1 MFRNCIENKNII
13 KRSWSAFYKNRKSN
27 RITRSLFKNGQRSFK
42 DLHPPYFFSS
52 LHCKPRRFES
62 FCRGNSARKRIRLI
76 TGESSA
82 FVPWNFTNFQDLKKK
97 PLEIAGGKRSEGTKK
112 KKNVIRKIEDEKL
125 RILRISKYLLTFSI
139 EITNESNIQIS
150 FLRFHNF
157 KTPILFNICMT
168 HYASSHFLSNS
179 I

>member
-13 KRSWSAFYKNRKSN
+13 KRLWSAFYKNRKSN

-97 PLEIAGGKRSEGTKK
+97 PLEMAGGKRSEGTKK
-112 KKNVIRKIEDEKL
+112 KKK
-125 RILRISKYLLTFSI
+125 
-139 EITNESNIQIS
+139 
-150 FLRFHNF
+150 
-157 KTPILFNICMT
+157 M
-168 HYASSHFLSNS
+168 
-179 I
+179 

>member
-13 KRSWSAFYKNRKSN
+13 KRLWSAFYKNRKSN

-76 TGESSA
+76 MGESSA

-97 PLEIAGGKRSEGTKK
+97 TFGNSWRKEVGRDKK
-112 KKNVIRKIEDEKL
+112 KKKCDKKNRG
-125 RILRISKYLLTFSI
+125 R
-139 EITNESNIQIS
+139 EITN
-150 FLRFHNF
+150 FANF
-157 KTPILFNICMT
+157 KIFINLFYRNNQRVKYTDILSTI
-168 HYASSHFLSNS
+168 S
-179 I
+179 

>member
-27 RITRSLFKNGQRSFK
+27 RITRSPFKNGQRSFK
-42 DLHPPYFFSS
+42 NLHPPYFFSS

-76 TGESSA
+76 MGESSA

-97 PLEIAGGKRSEGTKK
+97 TFGNSWRKEVGRDK

-139 EITNESNIQIS
+139 EITNESNIQIF